1 MITEIND
8 IFTEINDILMRKT
21 SAVRVFSHLLPLT
34 SYLFISLLLLSSRG
48 LRKQTATNDNAVSAQ
63 PVGPAFCADSA
74 YAFCEAQCDF
84 GPRTMNSQA
93 HDACGAW
100 IMEKFK
106 SYGMSVTPQQTLLKG
121 YDGTML
127 RATNIIA
134 SYRPE
139 LTDRILI
146 CAHWDSRPW
155 ADNDPDEANHR
166 KPVLAANDGASGVAV
181 MLELARLLREYGGAG
196 ARGHE
201 DTSAADTSRATS
213 ASDSILAP
221 PHLRTP
227 APPLTLGVD
236 FICFDAE
243 DWGTP
248 QWDDTPS
255 DGDTWALGAQYWA
268 ANPHVDGYTARYGIL
283 LDMVGGQGA
292 QFYQEQ
298 QSLQYARSIVDKV
311 WRASQVVGFGSFF
324 PSREGV
330 GITDDHLPVNR
341 VAKIPCI
348 DIIPYYPDCPQSSF
362 GPTWHTVNDDMA
374 HIDRNTLQ
382 AVGQTLIQVLWSE

>member
-8 IFTEINDILMRKT
+8 IFTEINDLWMRKT

-34 SYLFISLLLLSSRG
+34 SHLFISLLLLSSCG
-48 LRKQTATNDNAVSAQ
+48 LRKQTAAGDNAVSAQ

-181 MLELARLLREYGGAG
+181 MLELARLISSPKLGEAG
-196 ARGHE
+196 RGLNE
-201 DTSAADTSRATS
+201 GQTAT
-213 ASDSILAP
+213 DSVLDGN
-221 PHLRTP
+221 HNSQLS
-227 APPLTLGVD
+227 TLNSQLGID
-236 FICFDAE
+236 FLCFDAE
-243 DWGTP
+243 DWGFP
-248 QWDDTPS
+248 QWEETNDP
-255 DGDTWALGAQYWA
+255 GNTWALGAQYWA
-268 ANPHVDGYTARYGIL
+268 ANPHVDGYKARYGIL

-330 GITDDHLPVNR
+330 GITDDHIPVNR

-348 DIIPYYPDCPQSSF
+348 DIIPYYPDCAQSSF

>member
-1 MITEIND
+1 MITKIGRRHL
-8 IFTEINDILMRKT
+8 ITLSIIICHLSF
-21 SAVRVFSHLLPLT
+21 SAAF
-34 SYLFISLLLLSSRG
+34 LSSCG
-48 LRKQTATNDNAVSAQ
+48 LRKQAASNDVAVLQ
-63 PVGPAFCADSA
+63 PAGPAFCADSA
-74 YAFCEAQCDF
+74 FAFCEAQCEF

-93 HDACGAW
+93 HEDCGAW

-106 SYGMSVTPQQTLLKG
+106 SYGMSVTPQKALLKG

-134 SYRPE
+134 SYRPD
-139 LTDRILI
+139 LTDRILL

-155 ADNDPDEANHR
+155 ADNDSDEANWH

-181 MLELARLLREYGGAG
+181 MLELARLISSPKLGEAG
-196 ARGHE
+196 RGLNE
-201 DTSAADTSRATS
+201 GQDSV
-213 ASDSILAP
+213 SDGNHNSQLSILNSQ
-221 PHLRTP
+221 
-227 APPLTLGVD
+227 LGID
-236 FICFDAE
+236 FLCFDAE
-243 DWGTP
+243 DWGFP
-248 QWDDTPS
+248 QWEETNDP
-255 DGDTWALGAQYWA
+255 GDTWALGAQYWA
-268 ANPHVDGYTARYGIL
+268 ANPHVDGYKARYGIL

-298 QSLQYARSIVDKV
+298 QSLRYARSIVDKV

-324 PSREGV
+324 PTREGV

-348 DIIPYYPDCPQSSF
+348 DIIPYYPDCAQSSF

-374 HIDRNTLQ
+374 HIDRNALQ
-382 AVGQTLIQVLWSE
+382 AVGQTLVQVLWSEK